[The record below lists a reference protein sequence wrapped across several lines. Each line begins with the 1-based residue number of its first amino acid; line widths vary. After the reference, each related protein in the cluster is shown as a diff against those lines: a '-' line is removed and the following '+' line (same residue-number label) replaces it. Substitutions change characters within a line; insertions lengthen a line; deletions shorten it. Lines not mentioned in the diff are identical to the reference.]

1 LRWQNNVSTNM
12 GSTWMAKSFK
22 GIEKVF
28 ILEKVKVY
36 ILLSVAH

>member
-1 LRWQNNVSTNM
+1 M